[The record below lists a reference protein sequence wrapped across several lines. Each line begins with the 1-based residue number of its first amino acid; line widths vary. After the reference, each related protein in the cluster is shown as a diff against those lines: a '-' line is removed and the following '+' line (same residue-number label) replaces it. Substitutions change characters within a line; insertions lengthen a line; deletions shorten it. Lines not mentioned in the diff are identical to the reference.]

1 MNVKEAKRQ
10 FVQAWGAL
18 GSQWGINKTMAQ
30 IHALMMVS
38 GEELST
44 EDIMAELAISRGNV
58 NMNIR
63 ELIDWGLV
71 SKVFKHGERR
81 DYFVGEKDVWKIAKQ
96 VAKIRK
102 TRELDPIL
110 KLLEEIKQIDNLPKT
125 EEMKHFQKMVK
136 DVHRLALNVDRLIE
150 GIFKAEEN
158 WFWDKILKLFAK

>member
-81 DYFVGEKDVWKIAKQ
+81 DYFV
-96 VAKIRK
+96 AKIRK

>member
-1 MNVKEAKRQ
+1 MQVKEAKQQ

-38 GEELST
+38 TDALST
-44 EDIMAELAISRGNV
+44 EEIMAELSISRGNA

-63 ELIDWGLV
+63 ELTDWGLV
-71 SKVFKHGERR
+71 TKVFKPGERR
-81 DYFVGEKDVWKIAKQ
+81 DYFVGEKDVWKIARQ

-110 KLLEEIKQIDNLPKT
+110 KLLTDLKELDIPVKNEDTKQ
-125 EEMKHFQKMVK
+125 FQKLVNE
-136 DVHRLALNVDRLIE
+136 VYQLATKVDRLIE
-150 GIFKAEEN
+150 GVFKAEES
-158 WFWDKILKLFAK
+158 WFWDKMLKLFAK